1 MRVHVDTWE
10 REGLTGRRL
19 GPQTHAFTSLMR
31 QAGDRT
37 MRNLTT
43 LTAALLLGAAPILGS
58 DQTRN
63 LSSDPACDA

>member
-1 MRVHVDTWE
+1 
-10 REGLTGRRL
+10 
-19 GPQTHAFTSLMR
+19 
-31 QAGDRT
+31 